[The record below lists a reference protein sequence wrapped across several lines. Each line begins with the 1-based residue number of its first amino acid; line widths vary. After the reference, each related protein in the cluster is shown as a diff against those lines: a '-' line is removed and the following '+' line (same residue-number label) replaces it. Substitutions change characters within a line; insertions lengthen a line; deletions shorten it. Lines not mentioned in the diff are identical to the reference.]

1 MEELT
6 IEEIVTATEGKLLY
20 GHLVTKVSNIS
31 IDSRTIRPKDL
42 FIAIKGKNLDGHKFV
57 PEAIAKGA
65 IGVIISDAKIKTQ
78 NSILIKVKD
87 TTEALGKI
95 ARHYR
100 EKFKPLVIAVTG
112 SNGKTTTKE
121 MIASILSRRMK
132 VVKAKGS
139 FNNDIG
145 VPLTIFE
152 LDSQSQVLI
161 LEMEMNILGGIRNLA
176 QIAKPQIGVV
186 TNIGDTHLEFLGNRE
201 NVMKEKA
208 ELIESL
214 GAAGTAIL
222 NADDELVMAIG
233 NNFPQTRRLTFC
245 INNSADV
252 FATNIIDLVTE
263 GSHFLLNGKYRVRLP
278 VPGRHNIYNA
288 LAAVATTVAAGLEYN
303 AILPGIENFKP
314 ASMRLEIVKIKDLV
328 IVNDTYNANP
338 QSMAAALEIFS
349 RIPTS
354 GRKIAILG
362 DMLELG
368 KSSQSLHYNLG
379 MDAARTVDIIIA
391 IGKFSQAV
399 IEGAIAAGINPN
411 YVSAYDNNQIAI
423 TKLVDF
429 INPKDTILI
438 KGSRAMRLE
447 EIVQGIKTY
456 YEKKSDKNN

>member
-6 IEEIVTATEGKLLY
+6 IEEIITTTEGKLLY

-65 IGVIISDAKIKTQ
+65 IGAIISDAKIKTQ

-100 EKFKPLVIAVTG
+100 EKFNPLVIAVTG

-152 LDSQSQVLI
+152 LDSQSRVLI

-214 GAAGTAIL
+214 GPAGTAIL

-233 NNFPQTRRLTFC
+233 NNFPQTRRLTFG

-288 LAAVATTVAAGLEYN
+288 LAAVATTVAAGLQYN

-338 QSMAAALEIFS
+338 QSMAATLEIFS
-349 RIPTS
+349 RIATT

-368 KSSQSLHYNLG
+368 NSSQSLHFILG
-379 MDAARTVDIIIA
+379 KEAAGAVDIIIA

-423 TKLVDF
+423 TKLIDF
-429 INPKDTILI
+429 IKPKDTILI

-447 EIVQGIKTY
+447 EIVQGIKAY

>member
-31 IDSRTIRPKDL
+31 IDSRTVQPKDL
-42 FIAIKGKNLDGHKFV
+42 FVAIKGKNLDGHKFV
-57 PEAIAKGA
+57 SEAIAKGA
-65 IGVIISDAKIKTQ
+65 IGAIISDAKIKAK
-78 NSILIKVKD
+78 NSIMIKVKD

-121 MIASILSRRMK
+121 MISSILSRRMK
-132 VVKAKGS
+132 VVKAQGS

-152 LDSQSQVLI
+152 LDSQTQVLI
-161 LEMEMNILGGIRNLA
+161 LEMEMNILGGITNLA
-176 QIAKPQIGVV
+176 QIAKPQIGVI
-186 TNIGDTHLEFLGNRE
+186 TNIGDTHLEFLGSRE
-201 NVMKEKA
+201 KVMKEKA

-214 GAAGTAIL
+214 GAAGISIL
-222 NADDELVMAIG
+222 NTDDELVMDIG
-233 NNFPQTRRLTFC
+233 NSFPQIRRLFFG
-245 INNSADV
+245 INNPADV

-263 GSHFLLNGKYRVRLP
+263 GSNFLLNGKYRIRVP

-288 LAAVATTVAAGLEYN
+288 LAAIATSMAAGLDF
-303 AILPGIENFKP
+303 AVIIPGIENFRP
-314 ASMRLEIVKIKDLV
+314 ASMRLEIIRIKDLI

-338 QSMAAALEIFS
+338 QSMAAALETFS
-349 RIPTS
+349 KITS
-354 GRKIAILG
+354 EGRCIAVFG

-379 MDAARTVDIIIA
+379 MDAARTVDVIFA
-391 IGKFSQAV
+391 IGKFSRAV
-399 IEGAIAAGINPN
+399 IEGAIAAGINPDN
-411 YVSAYDNNQIAI
+411 VSVYDNNQMAI
-423 TKLVDF
+423 TKLIDF
-429 INPKDTILI
+429 IKPKDKILI
-438 KGSRAMRLE
+438 KGSRAMHLE
-447 EIVQGIKTY
+447 EVVLGIKAY
-456 YEKKSDKNN
+456 YEKKTD